1 MQCQREAKSGRGR
14 AWKAGEG
21 TSAVGDDRDTVHE
34 NYRIDTEFNLQI
46 THKYSK
52 EVENLQK

>member
-1 MQCQREAKSGRGR
+1 MAAEGEPGRPEKVRRRWG
-14 AWKAGEG
+14 G
-21 TSAVGDDRDTVHE
+21 DRDTVHE
-34 NYRIDTEFNLQI
+34 NYRIDTDFNLQI